1 MNKVFTMN
9 KVLIAALLAAS
20 LGAGVPALAA
30 DSHSHD
36 SQSQAAPHKL
46 SLDHGKKWATDEP
59 LRRGMGEIRA
69 ALAAK
74 HTGIHKGT
82 LTPAEYKALGE
93 TVEKKVGD
101 IVANCKLA
109 PEADAQL
116 HVVVAELVAASDAM
130 QGKEPQAKPSKGAV
144 KAVHALNEYGKY
156 FDHPGFKPLR

>member
-1 MNKVFTMN
+1 MKTRQTLLSLAVAA
-9 KVLIAALLAAS
+9 VLAAAAPAIAADA
-20 LGAGVPALAA
+20 
-30 DSHSHD
+30 HSHD
-36 SQSQAAPHKL
+36 QHQAAAQPHKL

-74 HTGIHKGT
+74 HTGIHKAT

-130 QGKEPQAKPSKGAV
+130 QGKEPHAQPSKGAI
-144 KAVHALNEYGKY
+144 KAVHAVNEYGKY
-156 FDHPGFKPLR
+156 FDHPGFKALR